1 MRKITINTSGNWRNW
16 WGPAPLPQGATA
28 HGTVTRDGYDHG
40 ALIEMAT
47 GLYVQGNACVIRSL
61 PQRDVHLALI
71 MAERGA
77 VGGSATGKAKA
88 AAARANGAKGGRPP
102 KKRRKTGK
110 PNAKADLAPAS
121 GAQVQ
126 RLVSQTEKHEG

>member
-1 MRKITINTSGNWRNW
+1 MSKITVSTSGSWRIW

-40 ALIEMAT
+40 ALIEMPT
-47 GLYVQGNACVIRSL
+47 GLYVQGNACAIRSL

-102 KKRRKTGK
+102 KKRRKICK
-110 PNAKADLAPAS
+110 PNA
-121 GAQVQ
+121 G
-126 RLVSQTEKHEG
+126 REGTGNP